1 MAATKTIVLITGAN
15 SGIGFELAAQLTA
28 KASYHV
34 LMGVR
39 SMQKGNAALAQL
51 QSRNL
56 LDSLELLHLDVTDDE
71 TIHRAAETVEKA
83 HGKLDILVNNA
94 AIVST
99 APTLRQK
106 LQDEFDTNA
115 TGAAVVAESFIP
127 LLQKSTGSPRIINI
141 SSGAGSIARRLDPS
155 SVLYKVPGLQY
166 RVNKSAL
173 HMITACQW
181 VEHGP
186 AIKVFAYDPGFT
198 QSNLSERN
206 TAENGAKPAAEAV
219 RPLIDVLEG
228 KRDDE
233 VGQLLHNTGVYPW

>member
-28 KASYHV
+28 KDSYHV

-51 QSRNL
+51 QSHNL
-56 LDSLELLHLDVTDDE
+56 HLPGTPELLHLDVTDNE
-71 TIHRAAETVEKA
+71 TIHRAAET
-83 HGKLDILVNNA
+83 
-94 AIVST
+94 
-99 APTLRQK
+99 
-106 LQDEFDTNA
+106 LQDEFNTNA
-115 TGAAVVAESFIP
+115 TGPAVVTESFAP
-127 LLQKSTGSPRIINI
+127 LLRKSTASPRIINI
-141 SSGAGSIARRLDPS
+141 SSGAGSISRRLDPS

-166 RVNKSAL
+166 RVSKSAL
-173 HMITACQW
+173 NMITACQW
-181 VEHGP
+181 VEYGP

-228 KRDDE
+228 KRDEE
-233 VGQLLHNTGVYPW
+233 VGQLLHDTGVYPW